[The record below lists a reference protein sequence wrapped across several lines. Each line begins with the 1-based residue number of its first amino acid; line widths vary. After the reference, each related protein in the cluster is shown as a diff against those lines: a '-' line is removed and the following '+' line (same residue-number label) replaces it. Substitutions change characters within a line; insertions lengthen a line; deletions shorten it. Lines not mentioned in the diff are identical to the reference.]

1 MLWQLK
7 KLSTNEALNEAGPL
21 PNNWGPIFGMAGV
34 QDKLGDLS
42 WLGEAYAD
50 QGWVQ
55 IEGELPVEETVDKA
69 TEVWELAQR
78 KLRDCDWT
86 MLPDAG
92 LTVQQ
97 KEQWVAYRLALRN
110 IRSSAGFP
118 DNAVWPAVPTA

>member
-55 IEGELPVEETVDKA
+55 VEGEAPAEVVVDKA
-69 TEVWELAQR
+69 ATVWDLAKQ

-86 MLPDAG
+86 MLSDAG

-110 IRSSAGFP
+110 IRSSAGYP
-118 DNAVWPAVPTA
+118 DNVSWPAVPTA